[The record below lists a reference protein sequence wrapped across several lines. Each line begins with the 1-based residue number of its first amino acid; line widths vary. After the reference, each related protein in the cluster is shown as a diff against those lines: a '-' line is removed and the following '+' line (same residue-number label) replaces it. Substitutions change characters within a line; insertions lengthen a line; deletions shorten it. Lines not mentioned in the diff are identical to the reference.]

1 MTEPHGK
8 DAMDAFTTAA
18 RLVKA
23 GEYAQALAV
32 NLRRSDKGIIEA
44 RIAAA
49 KQAAS
54 ANTTNGRNGE
64 N

>member
-23 GEYAQALAV
+23 GEYEQALAV
-32 NLRRSDKGIIEA
+32 NLRNTDRDIIES

-49 KQAAS
+49 KQAAG
-54 ANTTNGRNGE
+54 ANTTKE
-64 N
+64 KS

>member
-18 RLVKA
+18 RLVKV

-32 NLRRSDKGIIEA
+32 NLRNTDRGIIEA
-44 RIAAA
+44 RIVAA
-49 KQAAS
+49 KQAAG
-54 ANTTNGRNGE
+54 ANRDAL
-64 N
+64 